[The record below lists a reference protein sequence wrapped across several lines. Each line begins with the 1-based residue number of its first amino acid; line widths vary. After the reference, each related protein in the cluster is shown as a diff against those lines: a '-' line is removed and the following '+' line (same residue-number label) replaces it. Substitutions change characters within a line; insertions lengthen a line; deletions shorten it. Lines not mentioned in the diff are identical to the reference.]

1 MSALILLNIAGSPLE
16 QKRVERRELQPPTPP
31 SPPSPRIKLLPSQ
44 RFDKAF
50 DVAID
55 GSVWLAAGKPT
66 EVRHEGTVYSSAPRS
81 AAERRLQLLNRTSG
95 KGRDALGAYTRTEWA
110 WRAGEL
116 AFTTGMRLYGAA
128 VVFEQRY
135 EGSASGTA
143 GAGLSSRF
151 PCFGLPEGA
160 APRRHWLQWD
170 GDMAGQLY
178 RAGVW
183 REGARLGSGLVG
195 TSREL
200 PPPRRSAAPSSPLLP
215 ALPSRPRH
223 PAAPHARGGGP
234 RSRRAL
240 CVRPGD
246 VAGALAPLRLHGRLA
261 AGRARGAL
269 LRAARLGARGAA
281 RLLPRDGRGALE
293 WRAAVCP
300 RLVPPALRHEAPP
313 DQPLLRRDVLLLTP
327 SGRRVRRDSAVLA
340 WGDALLAT
348 YGRAR
353 EGAWRRDPTLRSLG
367 YATDNGAYYY
377 YNLHPDRGA
386 PEGGTYA
393 DAIARVARYAR
404 QEGIPYKYWLAD
416 VARPEAPTPV

>member
-1 MSALILLNIAGSPLE
+1 MYAYVCDGTIAMLASGSARSVAVGCVTLSALITLSALNIAGSPLE

-31 SPPSPRIKLLPSQ
+31 SPPPQPTLSPPPQPSPRIKLLPSQ
-44 RFDKAF
+44 RFDEAF

-95 KGRDALGAYTRTEWA
+95 KGRDALGAYTRTAWA

-143 GAGLSSRF
+143 GAGLSSCF

-200 PPPRRSAAPSSPLLP
+200 PLPSPALSCRRCPRAPATPPRLTRVAAAPAAVVLFASDLTTSLVLSPLSAFMAASQQAERAALCYGLLGSVREVPRGFSLETVVVLSSGVRRCARASCLP
-215 ALPSRPRH
+215 PCGPKPRH
-223 PAAPHARGGGP
+223 TS
-234 RSRRAL
+234 RS
-240 CVRPGD
+240 
-246 VAGALAPLRLHGRLA
+246 
-261 AGRARGAL
+261 
-269 LRAARLGARGAA
+269 
-281 RLLPRDGRGALE
+281 
-293 WRAAVCP
+293 
-300 RLVPPALRHEAPP
+300 
-313 DQPLLRRDVLLLTP
+313 
-327 SGRRVRRDSAVLA
+327 
-340 WGDALLAT
+340 
-348 YGRAR
+348 
-353 EGAWRRDPTLRSLG
+353 
-367 YATDNGAYYY
+367 
-377 YNLHPDRGA
+377 
-386 PEGGTYA
+386 
-393 DAIARVARYAR
+393 
-404 QEGIPYKYWLAD
+404 
-416 VARPEAPTPV
+416 